1 MCTIIEVQV
10 LMDREELFLKYMD
23 QIYRMA
29 FFMLSNTHDAE
40 DAVQETYVRML
51 VKKPKFADEEHGNAW
66 LLRVGINICKNQ
78 IRFWKRHPQYE
89 LEEIPIKIDSFKEW
103 ELLHEISRLR
113 GKSKEVLILFAVEGY
128 SIKEISAML
137 KISESAIKKRLQ
149 RGREELSR
157 QLGVRQ

>member
-51 VKKPKFADEEHGNAW
+51 VKKPKFADEEHGKAW
-66 LLRVGINICKNQ
+66 LLRVCINICKNQ
-78 IRFWKRHPQYE
+78 IRFWKRHPQ
-89 LEEIPIKIDSFKEW
+89 
-103 ELLHEISRLR
+103 
-113 GKSKEVLILFAVEGY
+113 
-128 SIKEISAML
+128 
-137 KISESAIKKRLQ
+137 
-149 RGREELSR
+149 
-157 QLGVRQ
+157 

>member
-51 VKKPKFADEEHGNAW
+51 VKKPKFADEEHSHLAARRQRQQRALVFQQHIRSMSLRRF
-66 LLRVGINICKNQ
+66 LLRLIHSKNGNCYM
-78 IRFWKRHPQYE
+78 RFPGCE
-89 LEEIPIKIDSFKEW
+89 
-103 ELLHEISRLR
+103 
-113 GKSKEVLILFAVEGY
+113 AN
-128 SIKEISAML
+128 
-137 KISESAIKKRLQ
+137 Q
-149 RGREELSR
+149 RRF
-157 QLGVRQ
+157 

>member
-1 MCTIIEVQV
+1 MWTIIEVQV

-51 VKKPKFADEEHGNAW
+51 VKKPKFADEEHGKAW
-66 LLRVGINICKNQ
+66 LLRVCINICKNQ